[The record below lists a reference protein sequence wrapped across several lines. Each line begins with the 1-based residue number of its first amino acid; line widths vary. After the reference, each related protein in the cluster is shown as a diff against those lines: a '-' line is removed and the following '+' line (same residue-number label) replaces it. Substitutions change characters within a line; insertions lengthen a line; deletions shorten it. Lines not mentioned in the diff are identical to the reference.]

1 MPNDVADLTE
11 KERRTVEGEC
21 LACIAHFAI
30 VTGRCS
36 KQEMIGAL
44 AEATRPTDEASETRR
59 RNWWGYKLP
68 NIHWA
73 FREAGLPGTFVHGRL
88 IPEIDTEGLKGG
100 TGVQRR
106 IARHALRYFLDAPD
120 RCRSLA
126 AEFLTAGAAVP
137 AVLLDAME
145 AIGRQPH
152 ADGGF
157 LAGDEAFGIGEIDE
171 FAPSERDTRQEALR
185 QIKLR
190 RGQQRFRDA
199 LRRRYGD
206 RCAVTGCDLLDVLE
220 AAHIRPFR
228 GESDHH
234 PENGLLLRADV
245 HTLFDLGLLSI
256 DPKTWTVWVHP
267 RVRSSYATL
276 HGKTIETGGGDR
288 PSPGAMLAHFEAAR
302 TNAAR

>member
-21 LACIAHFAI
+21 LACIAYFAI

-44 AEATRPTDEASETRR
+44 AEATRPTGETSETRR

-73 FREAGLPGTFVHGRL
+73 FRAAGLSGATVHGRL
-88 IPEIDTEGLKGG
+88 IPEIDSKGLKGG
-100 TGVQRR
+100 AGVQRR
-106 IARHALRYFLDAPD
+106 IAGHAVRYFLDAPD

-126 AEFLTAGAAVP
+126 AEFLTAGASVP
-137 AVLLDAME
+137 PVLLEALE

-157 LAGDEAFGIGEIDE
+157 LGRGEALGVGEIDE
-171 FAPSERDTRQEALR
+171 YAPSERDTRQEALR

-228 GESDHH
+228 GEPDHH
-234 PENGLLLRADV
+234 PENGLLLRADI

-256 DPKTWTVWVHP
+256 DPTAWIVWVHP
-267 RVRSSYATL
+267 RVRPNYPTL
-276 HGKTIETGGGDR
+276 HRKAIEVTGESL
-288 PSPGAMLAHFEAAR
+288 PSPVAMLAHFEAAR
-302 TNAAR
+302 STASA